1 MNYGMGFA
9 RMETDGLRLRSV
21 YQEAGKFLGSGFL
34 GTMCHY
40 GILWILVNKSLMDPV
55 TASSFGMVAGAVVV
69 YLLNYHVT
77 FNSPKKHFGVVSR
90 FVPMV
95 GIGFT
100 LNGSIL
106 YIAIHFFTLPLILS
120 QVLATAAQFF
130 LGFYIS
136 RKWVF

>member
-1 MNYGMGFA
+1 MDFNK
-9 RMETDGLRLRSV
+9 METGGLRANGV
-21 YQEAGKFLGSGFL
+21 YQQAGKFLGSGFL
-34 GTMCHY
+34 GTVCHY

-69 YLLNYHVT
+69 YLLNYHIT
-77 FNSPKKHFGVVSR
+77 FNSLKKHFGVVSR

-100 LNGSIL
+100 LNGSVL
-106 YIAIHFFTLPLILS
+106 YIAIHFFSLPLVLS
-120 QVLATAAQFF
+120 QVLATTAQFF
-130 LGFYIS
+130 SGFYIS

>member
-1 MNYGMGFA
+1 MNYGMGIS
-9 RMETDGLRLRSV
+9 RVETGGLRLKSV

-34 GTMCHY
+34 GTVCHY
-40 GILWILVNKSLMDPV
+40 GILWILVNKGLMDPV
-55 TASSFGMVAGAVVV
+55 VASSFGMVAGAVVV
-69 YLLNYHVT
+69 YLLNFHIT
-77 FNSPKKHFGVVSR
+77 FNSPKKHFGAVSR

-106 YIAIHFFTLPLILS
+106 YIAIHFLALPLILS

-130 LGFYIS
+130 FGFYVS